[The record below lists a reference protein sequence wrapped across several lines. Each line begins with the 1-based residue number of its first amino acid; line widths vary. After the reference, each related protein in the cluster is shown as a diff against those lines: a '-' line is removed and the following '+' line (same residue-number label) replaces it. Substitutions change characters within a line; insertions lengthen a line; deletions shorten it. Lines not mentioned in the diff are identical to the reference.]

1 MRLCEY
7 GVVRENTPL
16 NSRPAVDGLI
26 VLGRGALLAA
36 RAAPRDQELGD
47 SEVEVEQDPQP
58 DRNAEPDLVRLR
70 ASSHGYGAR
79 GVITRWRSGGVAGK
93 AGQ

>member
-16 NSRPAVDGLI
+16 NSQLV

-47 SEVEVEQDPQP
+47 GEVEVEQDPQP
-58 DRNAEPDLVRLR
+58 DRNAEADLVRLR
-70 ASSHGYGAR
+70 ESSHGYGAG
-79 GVITRWRSGGVAGK
+79 GVITR
-93 AGQ
+93 